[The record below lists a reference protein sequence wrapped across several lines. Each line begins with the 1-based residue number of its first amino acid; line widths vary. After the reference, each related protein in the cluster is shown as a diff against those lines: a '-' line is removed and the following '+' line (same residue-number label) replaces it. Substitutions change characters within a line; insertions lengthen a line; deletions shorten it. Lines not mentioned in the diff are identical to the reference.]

1 MAMLEVRDLQVY
13 YGMIHAIKGISFDV
27 NQGEVIAL
35 IGANGAGKTTTLHTI
50 TGLLAP
56 KSGSVLF
63 EGKDITKVPAHKIVS
78 MGMAHVPEGRR
89 VFAELSVYEILKMGA
104 YTRKDKKEIEESL
117 ANVYKR
123 FPRLEERKN
132 QMAGTLSGGE
142 QQMLAMGRALMSKP
156 KIILMDE
163 PSMGLSPIFV
173 NEIFDIIRAVS
184 ESGTTVLLV
193 EQNAKKALSIS
204 DRAYVLETGTI
215 TMSGK
220 AKDLL
225 EDEAVKKAYLG
236 E

>member
-89 VFAELSVYEILKMGA
+89 VFAELSVYENLKRGA